1 MENMVEN
8 MIEIKKLVRETYLL
22 MATRGWLYTTKRD
35 AAPTEQK
42 ISINLA
48 TLRAAIGCSAGIDME
63 REVRLY
69 CQGVA
74 RQAL

>member
-1 MENMVEN
+1 MENMVE
-8 MIEIKKLVRETYLL
+8 IKKLVQETYLL
-22 MATRGWLYTTKRD
+22 MATRGRLCVTKQD
-35 AAPTEQK
+35 TAPTEQK